1 MKLLCDETNR
11 DGAHNYTYDTL
22 TRLVEAL
29 NPLPSNPQ
37 ESYIHD
43 PVRNQTNSNQNGLS
57 SFNQANQLLEDA
69 NFTYQYGNNG
79 NMTRKTVK
87 VGGTVTTYEYDT
99 ENKLVRVVSN
109 GTTSNYKGTGT
120 VSERWERCLGTAN
133 GVRLQERCLRN
144 GVRLASFD

>member
-37 ESYIHD
+37 ESYIYD

-79 NMTRKTVK
+79 NMTRKC
-87 VGGTVTTYEYDT
+87 G
-99 ENKLVRVVSN
+99 R
-109 GTTSNYKGTGT
+109 
-120 VSERWERCLGTAN
+120 
-133 GVRLQERCLRN
+133 
-144 GVRLASFD
+144 